1 MRKFISLEKSIKLLK
16 HFRLVILSLVDH
28 QKYSKKEIMQYFQCT
43 KYQVDLARSWKKKCI
58 GSIIPSKKV
67 YIRQKL
73 DLVKS
78 EHFLDYI
85 FNSGLLQDVAYGV
98 HSIVMDS
105 GDKQVV
111 SNAILT
117 TKYSHVIELYK
128 ASCPDESI
136 LSDSSLW
143 RILRSLKPS
152 QRRCLGNDF
161 TYLSQMFPP
170 NH

>member
-1 MRKFISLEKSIKLLK
+1 MVL
-16 HFRLVILSLVDH
+16 LSLLNH
-28 QKYSKKEIMQYFQCT
+28 QKYSKRNIMNYFQCT
-43 KYQVDLARSWKKKCI
+43 KYQVDLARSWKKKSTQ
-58 GSIIPSKKV
+58 GIIPSKKT
-67 YIRQKL
+67 YFRQKL

-98 HSIVMDS
+98 NTIVMDS
-105 GDKQVV
+105 GDKQMV

-117 TKYSHVIELYK
+117 TKYSHLIELYK

-152 QRRCLGNDF
+152 QRRCLGKNF
-161 TYLSQMFPP
+161 I
-170 NH
+170 